1 MVGLFVLFLV
11 YLRAESHILN
21 LTKNPTQIHANW
33 KIELRTADPNL
44 LTDNHR
50 SIIDR
55 KVEKHLLTGS
65 RDELQYLA
73 QSILASTVFD
83 KVSIKRNQ
91 TNQLR
96 IDLTIPSPLAVIEV
110 DKFRFLS
117 TNGTIFGEVDENSM
131 NNFVIV
137 KGVFTKRKEKI
148 RFNKTNKVIVNQS
161 QQESIN
167 EILDFLKTANSTDL
181 QIGKL
186 IFNHFRGISLKLKSD
201 VFVSLGHGPYDKK
214 MSRLV
219 AILAKAENKGDK
231 IDKVELDFAGK
242 AFIQKKKLEQEL

>member
-1 MVGLFVLFLV
+1 M
-11 YLRAESHILN
+11 RAETHILN
-21 LTKNPTQIHANW
+21 LTKNPTQIQTNW

-50 SIIDR
+50 AIIDR

-91 TNQLR
+91 TNQLL
-96 IDLTIPSPLAVIEV
+96 IELTIPSPLAVIEV

-131 NNFVIV
+131 DNFVIV

-148 RFNKTNKVIVNQS
+148 N
-161 QQESIN
+161 SI
-167 EILDFLKTANSTDL
+167 KQT
-181 QIGKL
+181 
-186 IFNHFRGISLKLKSD
+186 KS
-201 VFVSLGHGPYDKK
+201 S
-214 MSRLV
+214 
-219 AILAKAENKGDK
+219 
-231 IDKVELDFAGK
+231 
-242 AFIQKKKLEQEL
+242 